1 MNFLIPP
8 KKTNIQRVLMCLR
21 FVILTVDT
29 YRVKRCIIIII
40 IIIIIRNLSSRHVVV
55 PSRHAL

>member
-1 MNFLIPP
+1 
-8 KKTNIQRVLMCLR
+8 MCLR
-21 FVILTVDT
+21 FVILTTDT
-29 YRVKRCIIIII
+29 YRVKRCIII